1 MTTDDAIVAAMSA
14 PSQPSDIRTLAVH
27 AGRDDL
33 KDLGVHTFPIDLSTT
48 NPLSSIEAGR
58 DAYDAYAAGQRPQP
72 GMSWVYRR
80 AWNPTV
86 ARFEDAVAALE
97 SHDLIDEPAQ
107 AVAFASGMAAAT
119 AVFLSRVA
127 LGRPHIIAVRPLY
140 GGTDALLSAGLLGTE
155 VSYVHA
161 GDVAGAITERTGLV
175 MVETPSNPT
184 LDLRDI
190 SDIVRQ
196 AGEIPVMVDNTFATP
211 VLQRP
216 LAHGAAYV
224 LHSAT
229 KYIGGHGDAMGGV
242 VVTSPARAE
251 ALRPIRTVT
260 GGVLDPWSA
269 YLLHRG
275 LATLPIRVRTQQQ
288 TAQEVAA
295 WLAGQSTCHAV
306 FYPGLPGGD
315 PQGLIGHQMS
325 GPGAMLAF
333 DLGGLREAELVC
345 GGLQLVTHAVS
356 LGGVDTLIEHPAA
369 LTHRVVEE
377 SAQPG
382 AGVLRMSI
390 GLESPDDLIDDL
402 DKALRSV

>member
-1 MTTDDAIVAAMSA
+1 MAIHHAMVAAMSA
-14 PSQPSDIRTLAVH
+14 SSEPSDIRTLAVH

-33 KDLGVHTFPIDLSTT
+33 KELGVHAFPIDMSTT
-48 NPLSSIEAGR
+48 NPLPSIEAGR

-97 SHDLIDEPAQ
+97 SHGEPDAPAQ

-127 LGRPHIIAVRPLY
+127 AGRPHVVAVRPLY
-140 GGTDALLSAGLLGTE
+140 GGTDALLKAGLLGTQ
-155 VSYVHA
+155 VSYVLPD
-161 GDVAGAITERTGLV
+161 GVAAAITEQTGLV
-175 MVETPSNPT
+175 VVETPSNPT

-190 SDIVRQ
+190 ADIVGQ
-196 AGEIPVMVDNTFATP
+196 AGTVPVMVDNTFATP

-216 LAHGAAYV
+216 LTLGARYV

-242 VVTSPARAE
+242 VVASPEDVE

-275 LATLPIRVRTQQQ
+275 LATLPLRVRAQQE
-288 TAQEVAA
+288 TAQVVAT
-295 WLAGQSTCHAV
+295 WLAQHPACETV
-306 FYPGLPGGD
+306 FYPGLRGGD
-315 PQGLIGHQMS
+315 PLGLIGTQMS
-325 GPGAMLAF
+325 GPGAMLGF
-333 DLGGLREAELVC
+333 DLGGFREAEHVC
-345 GGLQLVTHAVS
+345 GALKLVTHAVS

-390 GLESPDDLIDDL
+390 GLESAQDLIADL
-402 DKALRSV
+402 DQALRYV

>member
-1 MTTDDAIVAAMSA
+1 MSA
-14 PSQPSDIRTLAVH
+14 PSESSDIRTLAVH

-33 KDLGVHTFPIDLSTT
+33 KDLGVHAFPIDLSTT
-48 NPLSSIEAGR
+48 NPLPSIAAGR

-97 SHDLIDEPAQ
+97 SHGGAPAQ

-140 GGTDALLSAGLLGTE
+140 GGTDALLKAGLLGTT
-155 VSYVHA
+155 VTYVHPHE
-161 GDVAGAITERTGLV
+161 VADAVTERTGLV

-190 SDIVRQ
+190 ADIVGQ
-196 AGEIPVMVDNTFATP
+196 AGEVPVMVDNTFATP

-216 LAHGAAYV
+216 LALGAGYV

-242 VVTSPARAE
+242 VVTSPEMAE

-275 LATLPIRVRTQQQ
+275 LATLPIRVRAQQQ
-288 TAQEVAA
+288 TAQEVAE
-295 WLAGQSTCHAV
+295 WLSQQATVHSV

-315 PQGLIGHQMS
+315 PLGLIGSQMT

-333 DLGGLREAELVC
+333 DLGGFREAAVVC
-345 GGLQLVTHAVS
+345 GSLQLVTHAVS

-377 SAQPG
+377 AAQPG

-390 GLESPDDLIDDL
+390 GLESAQDLIGDL
-402 DKALRSV
+402 DKALRNV